1 METRVPSVFGVAF
14 AIVARED
21 DGPYSRRTRTDALS
35 RSHGAQTPFW
45 ARTLDVPLF
54 PKRVDW
60 AHHVSVVGQDPRNQE
75 HCLHAGA
82 TRSCHPWSCG
92 FRGMTVRR
100 MKE

>member
-1 METRVPSVFGVAF
+1 MDRIQE
-14 AIVARED
+14 EQE
-21 DGPYSRRTRTDALS
+21 
-35 RSHGAQTPFW
+35 QTPSQD
-45 ARTLDVPLF
+45 LM
-54 PKRVDW
+54 
-60 AHHVSVVGQDPRNQE
+60 AHRHHFGRGHLTCLYFQKGLIGLTMSQLSAKDPRNQE